1 MCTANLSHRQEHSP
15 RLTIHTCVH
24 ADYMQ
29 SYMEREPSSWPASWP
44 VDCVPGHAYLEKTTR
59 QQHVYQT
66 LKTTGMLA
74 HTLCVPHHED
84 TTMESYTNGTFPKV
98 MSWGDCRFKDNH
110 YLTKDATVT

>member
-66 LKTTGMLA
+66 LKTTGMLT
-74 HTLCVPHHED
+74 HTHSAYH
-84 TTMESYTNGTFPKV
+84 TMKTLQWSLIPMVLFLK
-98 MSWGDCRFKDNH
+98 
-110 YLTKDATVT
+110 